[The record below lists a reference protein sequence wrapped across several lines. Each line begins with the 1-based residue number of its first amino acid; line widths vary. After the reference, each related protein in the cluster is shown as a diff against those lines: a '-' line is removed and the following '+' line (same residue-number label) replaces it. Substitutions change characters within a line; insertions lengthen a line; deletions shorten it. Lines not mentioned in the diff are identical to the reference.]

1 MFRISIFEFRILID
15 MSKQKYYLTTP
26 IYYINDK
33 PHIGHAYTTIVADFL
48 ARLHRLRGEEV
59 MLLTGTDENSQKNIE
74 ALKNKTGKAEEP
86 TAKEVANYL
95 DLMSAVWKRTW
106 DTLGITND
114 DFIRTTEGRHHKAVE
129 EFYLRVFKKG
139 DIYLGTYVGL
149 YCAGCELFIL
159 ESDLVD
165 SKCAIHK
172 VAPKAI
178 KEKNYFFKLSN
189 YREKLLDYIETHPQ
203 FIQPQS
209 RKNEVVSYI
218 QKFMEDTSISREN
231 MKWGIPIP
239 KGASDATAGEQAIY
253 VWFDALVNYL
263 SGIGFANDEKKFN
276 HLWPADLHL
285 VGKDIIKFHC
295 ALWPA
300 MLMSAGLPLPK
311 TVFAHGFFTIDGE
324 KMSKSLKNVIDPE
337 DVARKYGNDTLRYY
351 LLREIPFGEDGDF
364 SFARLE
370 ERHNSDLANGIGN
383 LAARVL
389 AMTEKFCGGKVP
401 SVTKSEHMPAFWAS
415 YEKAIADFKFHEAL
429 KIIIDV
435 VRFGDM
441 LIDKEKPWALA
452 KENQTERVNTVLYIL
467 LETLRHIAYM
477 SWPALPE
484 AAEKLFAALGIKNWN
499 KVSYEEAK
507 QWGGL
512 KAGTKVKAGLQL
524 FPKIEVKK

>member
-1 MFRISIFEFRILID
+1 
-15 MSKQKYYLTTP
+15 MSKEKYYITTP

-59 MLLTGTDENSQKNIE
+59 MFLTGTDENSQKNIE
-74 ALKNKTGKAEEP
+74 ALKKRTNQTAEP
-86 TAKEVANYL
+86 TAKEVQKYL
-95 DLMSAVWKRTW
+95 DEMSAVWQKTW

-114 DFIRTTEGRHHKAVE
+114 DFIRTTEKRHHQAVG

-149 YCAGCELFIL
+149 YCAGCEAFVL

-165 SKCAIHK
+165 GKCAIHK
-172 VAPKAI
+172 IAPKAI

-189 YREKLLDYIETHPQ
+189 YRDQLLNYIETHPQ
-203 FIQPQS
+203 FIQPIS

-218 QKFMEDTSISREN
+218 QKFMEDMSISREN

-239 KGASDATAGEQAIY
+239 KGAADASAGEQAIY

-263 SGIGFANDEKKFN
+263 SGVGFGADEKKFN
-276 HLWPADLHL
+276 RLWPADLQL

-300 MLMSAGLPLPK
+300 MLMSAGLPLPT

-389 AMTEKFCGGKVP
+389 AMVEKFCDGKVP
-401 SVTKSEHMPAFWAS
+401 AEVPSAHTLEFWAS
-415 YEKAIADFKFHEAL
+415 YDKAVSDFKIHDALKAI
-429 KIIIDV
+429 IDL

-452 KENQTERVNTVLYIL
+452 KEGQTERINTVLYTL
-467 LETLRHIAYM
+467 LETLRHLAYM
-477 SWPALPE
+477 SWPVIPE
-484 AAEKLFAALGIKNWN
+484 AAEKLFEALGIKNWN
-499 KVSYEEAK
+499 KISYEEAK

-512 KAGTKVKAGLQL
+512 KPRIKVKAGLQL
-524 FPKIEVKK
+524 FPKIEQK

>member
-1 MFRISIFEFRILID
+1 
-15 MSKQKYYLTTP
+15 MSKTKYYITTP

-59 MLLTGTDENSQKNIE
+59 VLLTGTDENSQKNIE
-74 ALKNKTGKAEEP
+74 ALKNKTGKTEEP
-86 TAKEVANYL
+86 TGKEVQKYL
-95 DLMSAVWKRTW
+95 DEMSAVWEKTW
-106 DTLGITND
+106 DTLAITND
-114 DFIRTTEGRHHKAVE
+114 DFIRTTEDRHHKAVE

-139 DIYLGTYVGL
+139 DIYLGTYVGV

-159 ESDLVD
+159 ESELVD
-165 SKCAIHK
+165 GKCAIHK

-178 KEKNYFFKLSN
+178 KEKNYFFKLSQ
-189 YREKLLDYIETHPQ
+189 YREKLLDYIESHPQ

-239 KGASDATAGEQAIY
+239 AFATDASAGEQAIY
-253 VWFDALVNYL
+253 VWFDALINYL
-263 SGIGFANDEKKFN
+263 SGVGFGGDEKKFKRI
-276 HLWPADLHL
+276 WPADLHL

-311 TVFAHGFFTIDGE
+311 TVFAHGFFTIDSE
-324 KMSKSLKNVIDPE
+324 KMSKSLKNIIDPT

-401 SVTKSEHMPAFWAS
+401 SVTASTHTVEFWASPALSLGKSWAS
-415 YEKAIADFKFHEAL
+415 YEKAVSDFKIHDAM
-429 KIIIDV
+429 KTIIDV
-435 VRFGDM
+435 VRFGDT

-452 KENQTERVNTVLYIL
+452 KEGMTDRINTVLYVL

-484 AAEKLFAALGIKNWN
+484 AAEKLFAVLGVKNWN
-499 KVSYEEAK
+499 KISYEEAK
-507 QWGGL
+507 VWGGL
-512 KAGTKVKAGLQL
+512 KPGTKVKAGLQL
-524 FPKIEVKK
+524 FPKIEK